1 MPKPD
6 TPNPQPNGPSWPTLA
21 QARQE
26 LLDGFDGND
35 DGAITRAEIV
45 AVADPSGR
53 HADALNPVV
62 QKLVDLM
69 DSNQDARVV
78 GSELDAALLRLDANA
93 DGRLSPAD
101 LAALRA
107 DEGLAPVL
115 AALMQTRVPGPRPQP
130 PDQPAPPDDP
140 LPPGRQA
147 PTVTQVVDALFTRF
161 DGNQDGAIGLTELL
175 AVLDPK
181 GHRNKLEA
189 AMKELVAAVDTDHN
203 GSMSRTEM
211 QTAVATLDRNQD
223 GKLDHDDHVPG
234 PPADEGVDLI
244 GVLLPHLRDFDIGTL
259 GHFG

>member
-1 MPKPD
+1 MSKPANPHPL
-6 TPNPQPNGPSWPTLA
+6 PNSLAWPTLA

-26 LLDGFDGND
+26 LLDGFDGNR

-45 AVADPSGR
+45 AAADPSGR
-53 HADALNPVV
+53 HADDLNPVV

-69 DSNQDARVV
+69 DTNQDARVV
-78 GSELDAALLRLDANA
+78 GSELDAALQRLDLNR
-93 DGRLSPAD
+93 DGQLSPAD

-115 AALMQTRVPGPRPQP
+115 AALMQSRMPGPMPQP
-130 PDQPAPPDDP
+130 QDPPAPPDRP
-140 LPPGRQA
+140 QPPGRQA
-147 PTVTQVVDALFTRF
+147 PTVEQVVDALFTRF
-161 DGNQDGAIGLTELL
+161 DGNRDAAITLTELL
-175 AVLDPK
+175 SVLDPQ
-181 GHRNKLEA
+181 GHRKKLEA
-189 AMKELVAAVDTDHN
+189 AMKDLVSAVDADRN
-203 GSMSRTEM
+203 GSMSRAEM
-211 QTAVATLDRNQD
+211 LAAVATLDRNED